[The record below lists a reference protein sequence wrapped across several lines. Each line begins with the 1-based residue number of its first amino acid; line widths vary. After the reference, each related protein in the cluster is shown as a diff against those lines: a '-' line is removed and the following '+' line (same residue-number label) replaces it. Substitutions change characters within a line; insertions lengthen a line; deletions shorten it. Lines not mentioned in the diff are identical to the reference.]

1 MGGIGGTPLA
11 SAALAATAP
20 ASLVGETFNP
30 TSPGSAS
37 GACTTPD
44 NGSFTFSTSGTAA
57 GPYSGTYT
65 ESGSFTITNATLT
78 GFSATFTIT
87 NATGKVSG
95 RESLTVVNGA
105 ASCSPG
111 AFATIAGTT
120 TYTATINSTYQES
133 GTATVSLG
141 IEAGRVVPFTNTGT
155 TIGSGATGLG
165 AGKVSLAPIEIFTA
179 SNGVVPLCQVN
190 NQGNQ
195 DNQGNCN

>member
-1 MGGIGGTPLA
+1 
-11 SAALAATAP
+11 
-20 ASLVGETFNP
+20 VGETLAP
-30 TSPGSAS
+30 TWPGSAS
-37 GACTTPD
+37 GACTTLN

-57 GPYSGTYT
+57 GPYPGTFT

-78 GFSATFTIT
+78 AFSAAFTIT
-87 NATGKVSG
+87 SATGNVSG

-120 TYTATINSTYQES
+120 TYAATISSAFQDT
-133 GTATVSLG
+133 GTARVSLG
-141 IEAGRVVPFTNTGT
+141 IEAGRVVSATDTGT
-155 TIGSGATGLG
+155 TIGSGTTGAG

-179 SNGVVPLCQVN
+179 SNGVVPQCQVN

-195 DNQGNCN
+195 DNQSNCN

>member
-1 MGGIGGTPLA
+1 
-11 SAALAATAP
+11 
-20 ASLVGETFNP
+20 VGETLDP

-37 GACTTPD
+37 GTCTTLN

-57 GPYSGTYT
+57 GPYPGTYT

-78 GFSATFTIT
+78 GFSATFTV
-87 NATGKVSG
+87 ASASGSVSG
-95 RESLTVVNGA
+95 SESLTVVNGA

-111 AFATIAGTT
+111 ASATIAGTT
-120 TYTATINSTYQES
+120 TYTATINSTYQET

-141 IEAGRVVPFTNTGT
+141 IEAGRVVPVTGSGT
-155 TIGSGATGLG
+155 TIGSGTAGAG
-165 AGKVSLAPIEIFTA
+165 AGKVSVAPIETFTS

-195 DNQGNCN
+195 NNQGNCN